1 MRPRAPVTDFARAC
15 QYAGVGDDPKPGP
28 DDRLSDLAALY
39 REHQDYVARVL
50 LHLGLQDA
58 LVDDALQ
65 EVFLV
70 VHRRLD
76 DFDPS
81 RSIRNWLYGIA
92 RRVASD
98 YRRGTRR
105 GSRPLVLV
113 GDGASSLAGNDDG
126 GRMESARLV
135 EQFLATLDHDKR
147 RVFLLAE
154 VEGMT
159 APEIAALEQLNV
171 NTVYARLRAAR
182 LAFEETIAEH
192 DAKERRSTWSA

>member
-1 MRPRAPVTDFARAC
+1 MDSPDTADHAR
-15 QYAGVGDDPKPGP
+15 
-28 DDRLSDLAALY
+28 RLSDLAALY
-39 REHQDYVARVL
+39 REHHGYVARVL
-50 LHLGLQDA
+50 RHVGLDPNW
-58 LVDDALQ
+58 VDDAVQ
-65 EVFLV
+65 DVFLV
-70 VHRRLD
+70 VYRRLD
-76 DFDPS
+76 IFDAT

-113 GDGASSLAGNDDG
+113 TDPNALSPALSGVDMELAQ
-126 GRMESARLV
+126 V
-135 EQFLATLDHDKR
+135 VQQFVDTLDPPKR

-159 APEIAALEQLNV
+159 APEIAEVEGLNV

-182 LAFEETIAEH
+182 LAFERMMEERGT
-192 DAKERRSTWSA
+192 AKEHVPWTG

>member
-1 MRPRAPVTDFARAC
+1 M
-15 QYAGVGDDPKPGP
+15 GP
-28 DDRLSDLAALY
+28 DGDGSNDDEPTLAGRRLSDLAALY
-39 REHQDYVARVL
+39 RENHEYVARVL
-50 LHLGLQDA
+50 RHLGLDAA

-70 VHRRLD
+70 VHRRLPE
-76 DFDPS
+76 FDAD
-81 RSIRNWLYGIA
+81 RSLRNWLYGIA

-98 YRRGTRR
+98 FRRGTRK
-105 GSRPLVLV
+105 GNRPLVL
-113 GDGASSLAGNDDG
+113 LADPNATFPGRDDG

-135 EQFLATLDHDKR
+135 EQFLATIDADKR

-159 APEIAALEQLNV
+159 APEIAAIDGLNV

-182 LAFEETIAEH
+182 IAFERVIA
-192 DAKERRSTWSA
+192 AAQQPKRTPWIA